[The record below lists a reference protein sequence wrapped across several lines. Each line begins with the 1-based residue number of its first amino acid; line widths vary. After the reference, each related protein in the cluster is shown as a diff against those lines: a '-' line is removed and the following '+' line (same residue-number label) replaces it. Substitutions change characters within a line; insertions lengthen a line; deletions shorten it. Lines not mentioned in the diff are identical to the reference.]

1 MQLHIYKIVFLL
13 FMLTMPVTIFA
24 QTQKKDTI
32 RKDTATIPEKKA
44 VKYTLKVIVT
54 GYNDDETLTCAQ
66 IYI

>member
-32 RKDTATIPEKKA
+32 TKDTAIIPEKKQSN
-44 VKYTLKVIVT
+44 IH
-54 GYNDDETLTCAQ
+54 
-66 IYI
+66 